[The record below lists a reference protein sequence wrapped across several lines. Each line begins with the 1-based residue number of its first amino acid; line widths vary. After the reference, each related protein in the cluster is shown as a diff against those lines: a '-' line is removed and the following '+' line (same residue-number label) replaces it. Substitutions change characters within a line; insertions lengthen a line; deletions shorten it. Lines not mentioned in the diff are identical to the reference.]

1 MWIVVLAAV
10 AGFQVQPSRDYQVGG
25 VAKTSVT
32 VTAVDGAGKPVAIDG
47 PVAITGLADHTG
59 AAVSSAQLSGGI
71 VTLDEVA
78 ITGDVTVTSADGAVT
93 GGTTVRQL
101 PGWLSLLP
109 PLFAIL
115 LAVWLRQALIAL
127 FAGIWIGALVIHGFN
142 PLTALLTC
150 FDTYLPQQV
159 GDVGNAKV
167 LLFTLALGGMVGIV
181 ARSGGSKAMVELV
194 AKRARTRRSGM
205 LATAISGVVVFFDD
219 YANCLLVGN
228 TVRPFTDSRQISREK
243 LSFLVDST
251 AAPIST
257 IALVSTWTGYQ
268 LGQLENAGVGLEGK
282 SYDFFLTMLPYSF
295 YSIFTLFFVFAV
307 AASMR
312 DFGPMLRAER
322 RALHK
327 GQLLRPG
334 AVPLQDTELTDLEPP
349 PGKPLRW
356 QNGLFPIGFVIVG
369 VMVGLYISG
378 KDELGA
384 AADGAGL
391 REIISAA
398 DSPNVLLWAS
408 FGGGV
413 VALATSLSL
422 GTLRLGEV
430 MDSWVGGV
438 KAMVMACLIL
448 TLAWGIGDICK
459 NYLFTGPWLLSQV
472 TPSPHWMPLITFV
485 ISGLIAFATGS
496 SFSTMGIVIP
506 IAAPMIWAITGDG
519 DPVRA
524 ATLAAV
530 LSGAVFGDHC
540 SPISDTT
547 IMASMSSAADHI
559 DHVRTQVPYALTCA
573 GVAAVA
579 GYVPAGFGW
588 SPWVSIPIGFAGL
601 AALVLLLGRRADDG
615 PPHA

>member
-1 MWIVVLAAV
+1 
-10 AGFQVQPSRDYQVGG
+10 
-25 VAKTSVT
+25 
-32 VTAVDGAGKPVAIDG
+32 
-47 PVAITGLADHTG
+47 
-59 AAVSSAQLSGGI
+59 
-71 VTLDEVA
+71 
-78 ITGDVTVTSADGAVT
+78 
-93 GGTTVRQL
+93 
-101 PGWLSLLP
+101 
-109 PLFAIL
+109 
-115 LAVWLRQALIAL
+115 
-127 FAGIWIGALVIHGFN
+127 
-142 PLTALLTC
+142 
-150 FDTYLPQQV
+150 
-159 GDVGNAKV
+159 
-167 LLFTLALGGMVGIV
+167 
-181 ARSGGSKAMVELV
+181 
-194 AKRARTRRSGM
+194 
-205 LATAISGVVVFFDD
+205 
-219 YANCLLVGN
+219 
-228 TVRPFTDSRQISREK
+228 
-243 LSFLVDST
+243 
-251 AAPIST
+251 
-257 IALVSTWTGYQ
+257 
-268 LGQLENAGVGLEGK
+268 
-282 SYDFFLTMLPYSF
+282 
-295 YSIFTLFFVFAV
+295 
-307 AASMR
+307 
-312 DFGPMLRAER
+312 
-322 RALHK
+322 
-327 GQLLRPG
+327 
-334 AVPLQDTELTDLEPP
+334 VPLQDTELTDLEPP

-356 QNGLFPIGFVIVG
+356 QNGLFPIGFVIIG

-378 KDELGA
+378 KHELGA

-413 VALATSLSL
+413 VALATSMSL

-430 MDSWVGGV
+430 MDAWVGGV

-615 PPHA
+615 SPHA